1 MKTMKVIIGV
11 LLILVFFILA
21 ITTINNILVFS

>member
-21 ITTINNILVFS
+21 ITMINNILVFS